1 MKCSATINAGV
12 CGFTTNLTADS
23 EDQRMVT
30 LTIETD
36 CDKIAGLAETL
47 NTTPID
53 AYQEIAKG
61 FDGVVLSA
69 ARATLSGCCAGCTV
83 PVGLFKALQAAARVA
98 LPRPVAIDLRAA
110 D

>member
-1 MKCSATINAGV
+1 MKCTATINAGV

-23 EDQRMVT
+23 EDDQMVT
-30 LTIETD
+30 FTIETD

-47 NTTPID
+47 NPTPID
-53 AYQEIAKG
+53 AYQEISKG
-61 FDGVVLSA
+61 SDGVVLSA
-69 ARATLSGCCAGCTV
+69 ARATLSGCCAGCAV
-83 PVGLFKALQAAARVA
+83 PPGLFKALQVAARLA